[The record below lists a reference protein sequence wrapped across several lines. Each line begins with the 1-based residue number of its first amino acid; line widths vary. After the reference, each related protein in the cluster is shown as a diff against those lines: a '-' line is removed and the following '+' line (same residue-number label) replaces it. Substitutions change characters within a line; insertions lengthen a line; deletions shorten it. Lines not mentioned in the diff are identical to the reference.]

1 MFGVVCLLFHS
12 NLRILNQLNLQ
23 INRITGIHFEQNLSC
38 SFHLLD
44 LKFDS
49 HSNFVRQKVSTNKL
63 QSSGNKFLKAK
74 VCERKINELRLTF
87 LKRLK
92 DETYPIN
99 ETQILLGK
107 AKQKII
113 LGLPDIRYQIFCFL
127 FVSRHI

>member
-1 MFGVVCLLFHS
+1 VFGVVCLLFHS

-23 INRITGIHFEQNLSC
+23 INRTTGTHFEHNLSC
-38 SFHLLD
+38 SFNLLD

-49 HSNFVRQKVSTNKL
+49 YSNFVRQKVSTNKL

-74 VCERKINELRLTF
+74 E
-87 LKRLK
+87 

-107 AKQKII
+107 AKQKNHFK
-113 LGLPDIRYQIFCFL
+113 LT
-127 FVSRHI
+127 